1 MAAPTT
7 QDRQVWLLISH
18 AFNMDGRAASQ
29 IMTDKIPHLVAGGVT
44 PIVLSAVTGRKD
56 AVLEHHQLLAPAP
69 SGLRFDLRHYLALRI
84 KHKLLLRLA
93 KSALT
98 LLLLPFY
105 LVEKLL
111 LPIENNWSWFIP
123 AYLRGAR
130 IIRERR
136 PALVYSCGSPSSGH
150 LAAYLLKKKF
160 GLPWLC
166 EVQDPLVYKDYPF
179 GRGKRL
185 WAQLLEKRICAH
197 ADVAWWFTPAALE
210 RARSRHPELGD
221 RGRVLH
227 PAADPPQ
234 RRKIPW
240 RKGERFVLAHFGS
253 LSPTRNLTQILPA
266 IREVLTQ
273 HPQYRQVLRLRTYGA
288 DWDEV
293 SEAALQEFPFPEV
306 VEKMGR
312 LEADAATGKS
322 GRERVL
328 DAMDT
333 SDCLLLLH
341 GIDGFTEEY
350 FPSKA
355 YEYLWSQR
363 PILGLIRRNPAAVEI
378 LAREGHAAVDAED
391 PAAIA
396 AALERLLARWAA
408 GDLADNGRASPYS
421 CRASV
426 AQILAWADE
435 ALRRRAA

>member
-1 MAAPTT
+1 MAAPTAGE
-7 QDRQVWLLISH
+7 RQGWLLISH

-29 IMTDKIPHLVAGGVT
+29 IMTDKIPHLVAHGVT

-56 AVLEHHQLLAPAP
+56 KVLEHHQLLAPAP

-84 KHKLLLRLA
+84 ENRLALRLA
-93 KSALT
+93 KALMT
-98 LLLLPFY
+98 LVLLPFY

-150 LAAYLLKKKF
+150 LAAYLLKKRF

-179 GRGKRL
+179 GPGKRR
-185 WAQLLEKRICAH
+185 WAQFLEKRICGH
-197 ADVAWWFTPAALE
+197 ADIAWWFTPAALE
-210 RARSRHPELGD
+210 HARQRHPELGD

-227 PAADPPQ
+227 PAADPPA
-234 RRKIPW
+234 RAKIPY

-253 LSPTRNLTQILPA
+253 ISPTRNLTQILPA
-266 IREVLTQ
+266 IADVLQ
-273 HPQYRQVLRLRTYGA
+273 RRPEYRGVLRLRTYGA
-288 DWDEV
+288 DWDAV
-293 SEAALQEFPFPEV
+293 SEAALRGFPFPEA

-312 LEADAATGKS
+312 LESDPATGKS

-328 DAMDT
+328 DTMDT
-333 SDCLLLLH
+333 CDALLLLH
-341 GIDGFTEEY
+341 GVDGFTEEY

-378 LAREGHAAVDAED
+378 LAREGHEAVDAED
-391 PAAIA
+391 PRAIA
-396 AALERLLARWAA
+396 AALERLLDHWRQ
-408 GDLADNGRASPYS
+408 DRLADNGRQSPYS
-421 CRASV
+421 ARASV
-426 AQILAWADE
+426 EQILGWAAE
-435 ALRRRAA
+435 ARRAHAA